1 MTQTITR
8 RYYLDT
14 SVAVHALA
22 GTPSARAW
30 FDRATASAMHGLV
43 SSRLLQTELVRVLR
57 REGHPLPEADEILD
71 NLALLPI
78 TVAVLTTA
86 ESISE
91 HVRTLDAIHVASAVL
106 LGSGTVVVT
115 NDSHLNQMLTAVG
128 LDYLDPIAEG

>member
-1 MTQTITR
+1 VTQTITR

-115 NDSHLNQMLTAVG
+115 NDSHLNQLLIAVG